1 MHSAPIYTNTLG
13 WMTRVNE
20 SNEQWRWEVDCMEMS
35 FLWQNDI
42 SKSERHGLQDG
53 SETWYD
59 VWFEDGGTVK
69 KTGGWTEDVEIFI
82 VSDQAG

>member
-20 SNEQWRWEVDCMEMS
+20 SNEQWRWGGLHGDECFVT
-35 FLWQNDI
+35 DI

>member
-1 MHSAPIYTNTLG
+1 
-13 WMTRVNE
+13 
-20 SNEQWRWEVDCMEMS
+20 MEMS
-35 FLWQNDI
+35 VLWQNDI